1 MRNNYRKIQELLQLI
16 IEEGNHKT
24 GEYKGYKWE
33 IIRAAHSGCL
43 CGYIYMDK
51 ATKEEFEIMDYN
63 FHCGVTWG
71 DEEESR
77 LGKYGFDCSHSYDL
91 RPLDLFADVG
101 VMDDMEYRTMDYVE
115 KCLKNTID
123 LLVESKK

>member
-1 MRNNYRKIQELLQLI
+1 MRDNIKQIQDMLQLM

-33 IIRAAHSGCL
+33 IIRVSHSGHL

-51 ATKEEFEIMDYN
+51 ATDKEFEIMESN
-63 FHCGVTWG
+63 FHGGVTWG
-71 DEEESR
+71 FGIEPQE
-77 LGKYGFDCSHSYDL
+77 GKYGFDCAHCYDL
-91 RPLDLFADVG
+91 TPISLFT
-101 VMDDMEYRTMDYVE
+101 DMCLGDEYRTMDYVE
-115 KCLKNTID
+115 ECLKNTID

>member
-1 MRNNYRKIQELLQLI
+1 MRDNYRQIQELLQLI

-33 IIRAAHSGCL
+33 IIRVAHSGHL
-43 CGYIYMDK
+43 CGYIHMGK
-51 ATKEEFEIMDYN
+51 ATEEEFEIMDYN

-71 DEEESR
+71 FGNEPQE
-77 LGKYGFDCSHSYDL
+77 GKYGFDCAHAWDL
-91 RPLDLFADVG
+91 SPFDLFAGLYTGDK
-101 VMDDMEYRTMDYVE
+101 YRTMEYVE